1 MTAAPPVMT
10 VKVTVADTWET
21 HSFDAPPDLTVGA
34 LKARALA
41 SSRIAA
47 DRSGM
52 YEVKFGGGPV
62 RDESR
67 TMSALKV
74 KDGSAFIIISR
85 RRRPVR

>member
-21 HSFDAPPDLTVGA
+21 HTFDAPPDLTVGA

-41 SSRIAA
+41 SSRIAPEKSA
-47 DRSGM
+47 G

-67 TMSALKV
+67 TMSALGV
-74 KDGSAFIIISR
+74 REGSAFIVISR
-85 RRRPVR
+85 RRRAVR

>member
-21 HSFDAPPDLTVGA
+21 HTFDAPPDRTVGT

-47 DRSGM
+47 DRSAG
-52 YEVKFGGGPV
+52 YEVKFGGGAI

-67 TMSALKV
+67 TMSALGV
-74 KDGSAFIIISR
+74 KDGSAFIILSK

>member
-21 HSFDAPPDLTVGA
+21 HTFDAPPDLTAAA

-47 DRSGM
+47 DRSAN
-52 YEVKFGGGPV
+52 YEVKFGGGPI

-67 TMSALKV
+67 TMSALGV
-74 KDGSAFIIISR
+74 KDGSAFIVIAR